1 MVQTSSNHDPHC
13 SDIIS
18 YFIFILQDRKSAGQT
33 LAASGKQLL
42 WDLDAEFHC
51 TFSGETG
58 WRVGGGGQGS
68 AHSDLS
74 GPGRGFGGS
83 GGGDR
88 IEVCGVSGVT
98 HLVFRLQ
105 HETSGQE

>member
-1 MVQTSSNHDPHC
+1 M
-13 SDIIS
+13 
-18 YFIFILQDRKSAGQT
+18 
-33 LAASGKQLL
+33 
-42 WDLDAEFHC
+42 
-51 TFSGETG
+51 
-58 WRVGGGGQGS
+58 GGGGQGS

-88 IEVCGVSGVT
+88 VEVRGVSDVT